1 MATPGDPGTPP
12 PAAPPRPAA
21 VKRRRWRNPLFT
33 LLVGLL
39 VGLILGVA
47 GGYLVFNGRTVALTT
62 TPQATATASPSASP
76 TPVPTSTTVPATSQP
91 VQTAVS
97 APQGVVACPVA
108 SPTGQ
113 HPLGSPG
120 APGAG
125 QHAAAGLDFCGG
137 GSATIPTGT
146 SRFLTSGNWG
156 VGIADSCPVG
166 SSGQAGMNTVL
177 TVTEIIPG
185 GGQGPDTATESGDW
199 QERGTVLMATGGN
212 YQLQV
217 TPVSPG
223 CVWHIAIYPS

>member
-1 MATPGDPGTPP
+1 MTASGEPGAAPATPP
-12 PAAPPRPAA
+12 PGRPVA
-21 VKRRRWRNPLFT
+21 RRRSRWRNPFFT

-39 VGLILGVA
+39 VGLTVGVA
-47 GGYLVFNGRTVALTT
+47 AGYLFFNGRTVTITT
-62 TPQATATASPSASP
+62 TPQSTPKASPSA
-76 TPVPTSTTVPATSQP
+76 TPVASVTPLATAQP

-108 SPTGQ
+108 TPTGQ

-125 QHAAAGLDFCGG
+125 QHATAGLDFCGG

-146 SRFLTSGNWG
+146 SRFTTSGNWG

-177 TVTEIIPG
+177 TITEIIPG

-199 QERGTVLMATGGN
+199 QESGTVLMPTGGN
-212 YQLQV
+212 YQVQV
-217 TPVSPG
+217 TTVSPG

>member
-1 MATPGDPGTPP
+1 MTASGEPGAAPATPP
-12 PAAPPRPAA
+12 PGRPVAQ
-21 VKRRRWRNPLFT
+21 RRSRWRNPFFT

-39 VGLILGVA
+39 VGLTVGVA
-47 GGYLVFNGRTVALTT
+47 AGYLFFNGRTVTITT
-62 TPQATATASPSASP
+62 TPQSTPKASPSA
-76 TPVPTSTTVPATSQP
+76 TPVASVTPLATAQP

-108 SPTGQ
+108 TPTGQ

-146 SRFLTSGNWG
+146 SRFTTSGNWG

-177 TVTEIIPG
+177 TITEIIPG

-199 QERGTVLMATGGN
+199 EESGTVLMPTGGN
-212 YQLQV
+212 YQVQV
-217 TPVSPG
+217 TTVSPG
-223 CVWHIAIYPS
+223 CDWHIAIYPS

>member
-1 MATPGDPGTPP
+1 MTAQGEPG
-12 PAAPPRPAA
+12 AAPPDRPVA
-21 VKRRRWRNPLFT
+21 RRRSRWRNPFFT

-39 VGLILGVA
+39 VGLIVGVGA
-47 GGYLVFNGRTVALTT
+47 GYVFFNGRTVKITT
-62 TPQATATASPSASP
+62 TPQATTTASPSASP
-76 TPVPTSTTVPATSQP
+76 VATVTPLATLQP

-108 SPTGQ
+108 TPTGQ

-120 APGAG
+120 VPGAG
-125 QHAAAGLDFCGG
+125 QHTAGLDFCGG

-146 SRFLTSGNWG
+146 IRFLTSAGWG

-177 TVTEIIPG
+177 TVTEIVPG

-199 QERGTVLMATGGN
+199 QERGTVLMATGGS

-217 TPVSPG
+217 TTVSPG
-223 CVWHIAIYPS
+223 CVWHVAIYPS

>member
-1 MATPGDPGTPP
+1 MTAPGEPG
-12 PAAPPRPAA
+12 AAPPATPAA
-21 VKRRRWRNPLFT
+21 RKRSRWRNPFFT

-39 VGLILGVA
+39 VGLIVGVA
-47 GGYLVFNGRTVALTT
+47 GGYLFFNGRTVAITT
-62 TPQATATASPSASP
+62 TPQATPSPSP
-76 TPVPTSTTVPATSQP
+76 TPVGTATPLPATSQP

-108 SPTGQ
+108 TPTGQ

-120 APGAG
+120 APGTG

-137 GSATIPTGT
+137 GSASVPTGT
-146 SRFLTSGNWG
+146 TRFLTSGNWG

-199 QERGTVLMATGGN
+199 QERGTVLMATGGS

-217 TPVSPG
+217 TAVSPG